1 MAAEDL
7 NLSGVRSLDQAL
19 ARTRNGTDAVKLAAK
34 MGLWTEAVHSR
45 PNERPEFPGR
55 ISDLTPGQL
64 SDLYARWTAEFG
76 RISEICGAIDAQDGL
91 VRIQLKSVQAAA
103 RGRVRRSLEDGS
115 KVTQTALNDQA
126 DEDPAVI
133 DCIEQQGL
141 LSVLAA
147 HSKAA
152 KEVTQQYLTTISR
165 EIAFRDAQ
173 MKARLY

>member
-1 MAAEDL
+1 MHVC
-7 NLSGVRSLDQAL
+7 NFNRNRNRSSSGRCTHD
-19 ARTRNGTDAVKLAAK
+19 
-34 MGLWTEAVHSR
+34 
-45 PNERPEFPGR
+45 
-55 ISDLTPGQL
+55 
-64 SDLYARWTAEFG
+64 
-76 RISEICGAIDAQDGL
+76 
-91 VRIQLKSVQAAA
+91 
-103 RGRVRRSLEDGS
+103 
-115 KVTQTALNDQA
+115 NDQA